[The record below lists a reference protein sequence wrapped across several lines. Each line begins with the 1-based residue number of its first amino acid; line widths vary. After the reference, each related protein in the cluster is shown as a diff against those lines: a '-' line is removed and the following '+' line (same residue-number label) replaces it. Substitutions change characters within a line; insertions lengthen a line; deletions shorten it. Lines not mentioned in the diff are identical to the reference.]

1 MPAIPPFVIPSAAAG
16 IWTEVLNGGTPLV
29 DGPYVLSSELYDFT
43 LTVADAP
50 PTLAASAI
58 PVPAGTPHP
67 VLIPSGSKLYV
78 RGIVGTVI
86 NVAQ

>member
-1 MPAIPPFVIPSAAAG
+1 MAAIPPFVIPAAAAG
-16 IWTEVLNGGTPLV
+16 IWTEVLDGASPLA
-29 DGPYVLSSELYDFT
+29 DGAYVLSSELYDFSVC
-43 LTVADAP
+43 VADAP

-67 VLIPSGSKLYV
+67 VLTTAGTKLYV

-86 NVAQ
+86 NVVA